1 MKGFGFVCAAGVLI
15 LAALSVS
22 SCATTFQPKGLSG
35 GYSATALAP
44 NVFEIYFHG
53 NGYTSEER
61 AKDFALLEAAD
72 VTLAHGFEYFQ
83 IAAGS
88 SKSNTQAVYL
98 PQYSTTTASV
108 SGSSGR
114 AYGTAQTTTYGGFPM
129 VFHKPIVDITIT
141 MHHQQP
147 DQGMSFDAA
156 FLKHSLDAKYALKD

>member
-1 MKGFGFVCAAGVLI
+1 MKTGCVLI
-15 LAALSVS
+15 ATGLVLALAG
-22 SCATTFQPKGLSG
+22 CATAFQPKGLSG

-88 SKSNTQAVYL
+88 SKANTQAAYL
-98 PQYSTTTASV
+98 PQYSTTTAS
-108 SGSSGR
+108 
-114 AYGTAQTTTYGGFPM
+114 AYGSGGYAYGVAHTTTYGGFPM
-129 VFHKPIVDITIT
+129 VFHKPVVDITVT

-147 DQGMSFDAA
+147 AQGLSFDAA
-156 FLKHSLDAKYALKD
+156 FLKRSLDAKYAIKD